1 MKKRSLIDLIFTPVA
16 YFIPVVFAVSCSKNI
31 PAGSGNQNVCVTRLA
46 PKVGEVGVSGA
57 ELDAIYALFNANNL
71 PIANLQFL
79 SLQSVPYSGYQEQVT
94 AVQYFHGLP
103 VFGNEIFLFNGGQLA
118 PGGILGGYTGPPPS
132 ADTAG
137 HQNFSGLR
145 RAFLSHVP
153 ESYTEGG
160 ASNAKPFVPA
170 ASTYVNAC
178 LNATLVYLDASQI
191 PGSTAVQNE
200 ALVKVWYVTPATGAS
215 VTYYPKVFVE
225 DGNGFAWGQPM
236 FVP

>member
-1 MKKRSLIDLIFTPVA
+1 LKEVFAEPPAVPFSRNATFAGATLSSNKTFMKKRSLIDLIFTPVA

-118 PGGILGGYTGPPPS
+118 PGGIMVIPVGPP
-132 ADTAG
+132 
-137 HQNFSGLR
+137 SGETVLKISKEVQPDGSVTFVR
-145 RAFLSHVP
+145 EDIYNGQKVQ
-153 ESYTEGG
+153 
-160 ASNAKPFVPA
+160 FVPF
-170 ASTYVNAC
+170 T
-178 LNATLVYLDASQI
+178 
-191 PGSTAVQNE
+191 GSH
-200 ALVKVWYVTPATGAS
+200 
-215 VTYYPKVFVE
+215 
-225 DGNGFAWGQPM
+225 
-236 FVP
+236 